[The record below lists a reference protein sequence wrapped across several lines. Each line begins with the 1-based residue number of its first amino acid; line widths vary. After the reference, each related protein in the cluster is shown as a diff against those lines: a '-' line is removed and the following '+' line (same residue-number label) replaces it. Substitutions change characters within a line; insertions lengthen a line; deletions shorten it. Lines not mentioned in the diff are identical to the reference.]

1 MTFEKK
7 LIYEKAGKT
16 FEKKINI
23 LENEKQIQILSNPVA
38 WKILRLISEK
48 PKYAAQIAKE
58 LKIYE
63 QSAYY
68 YIKKLISIEAVK
80 EAGTEFVQ
88 GGTAKLYQCS
98 SPSFGIEMPWGEK
111 QLINQN
117 AEKEKS
123 SRSNSSDEA
132 TRKFLKG
139 FINKENYF
147 DGLVIVGSPNPHG
160 IFKTS
165 ARDGHYAIQLAF
177 YLGTLCNIP
186 QGFIVKLDED
196 AKAEK
201 ELEDNNL
208 LVIGGPGTNIVSSE
222 FNRYLPIKFNED
234 NYWSGLAD
242 KTDKLYHLDNLGIIA
257 KIKNP
262 FNKSKNIIVIAGVR
276 SIGTKSAVIAF
287 TNFSKKTFLE
297 HTGNENEWAV
307 IVQGYDMDSDGKID
321 YVDIVKV
328 ETNIKQ

>member
-1 MTFEKK
+1 MVVEKK
-7 LIYEKAGKT
+7 LIYGKEGKI

-23 LENEKQIQILSNPVA
+23 FDNEKKINILSNPIA
-38 WKILRLISEK
+38 WEILKLISEK

-68 YIKKLISIEAVK
+68 YIKKLISIEAIK
-80 EAGTEFVQ
+80 EAGTEFVR

-111 QLINQN
+111 LLSNHNIESEKKNINN
-117 AEKEKS
+117 EIS
-123 SRSNSSDEA
+123 
-132 TRKFLKG
+132 RKFLKG
-139 FINKENYF
+139 FITKENFF
-147 DGLVIVGSPNPHG
+147 DGLIIVGSPNPHG

-165 ARDGHYAIQLAF
+165 ARDGHYAIHLAF
-177 YLGTLCNIP
+177 YLGTLCNVP
-186 QGFIVKLDED
+186 EGFIVKLDED

-208 LVIGGPGTNIVSSE
+208 IIIGGPGTNIVSSE
-222 FNRYLPIKFNED
+222 FNRYLPIKFNEE
-234 NYWSGLAD
+234 NYWSGLMG
-242 KTDKLYHLDNLGIIA
+242 KTGKIYHLDNIGIIA

-262 FNKSKNIIVIAGVR
+262 FNESKNIILIAGVR

-287 TNFSKKTFLE
+287 TNFSKKTFSDYI
-297 HTGNENEWAV
+297 GNENGWGA

-321 YVDIVKV
+321 YVDIENV
-328 ETNIKQ
+328 EKI

>member
-1 MTFEKK
+1 MVIEKK
-7 LIYEKAGKT
+7 LIYGEKDKM

-23 LENEKQIQILSNPVA
+23 LENEKKIHILSNPIA
-38 WKILRLISEK
+38 WKILKLISDK

-68 YIKKLISIEAVK
+68 YIKKLITIEAIK
-80 EAGTEFVQ
+80 EVGTDFVR

-111 QLINQN
+111 QLLNKSG
-117 AEKEKS
+117 EKDNIDNEITK
-123 SRSNSSDEA
+123 
-132 TRKFLKG
+132 KFLKE
-139 FINKENYF
+139 FINNDDFF
-147 DGLVIVGSPNPHG
+147 DGLIIVGSPNPHG

-165 ARDGHYAIQLAF
+165 ARDGHYAIHLAF
-177 YLGTLCNIP
+177 YLGTLCKVP
-186 QGFIVKLDED
+186 QGFSVKLDED

-208 LVIGGPGTNIVSSE
+208 FVIGGPGTNIVSSE
-222 FNRYLPIKFNED
+222 FNKYIPIKFNED
-234 NYWSGLAD
+234 NYWLGLLDRSG
-242 KTDKLYHLDNLGIIA
+242 KIYHLDNLGVIA

-262 FNKSKNIIVIAGVR
+262 YNKSKNIILIAGVR

-287 TNFSKKTFLE
+287 TNFSKKTFSDY
-297 HTGNENEWAV
+297 TGTENEWAAV
-307 IVQGYDMDSDGKID
+307 VQGYDMDSDGKID
-321 YVDIVKV
+321 YVDIEKV
-328 ETNIKQ
+328 EKI

>member
-1 MTFEKK
+1 MVSEKK
-7 LIYEKAGKT
+7 LIYEKEGKI
-16 FEKKINI
+16 FEKKISI
-23 LENEKQIQILSNPVA
+23 LENERKIQILSNPVA

-48 PKYAAQIAKE
+48 PKYAAQIAKD

-80 EAGTEFVQ
+80 ESGTVFVQ
-88 GGTAKLYQCS
+88 GGTAKLYHCS

-111 QLINQN
+111 QLISKYTEI
-117 AEKEKS
+117 EKNN
-123 SRSNSSDEA
+123 SNIET

-165 ARDGHYAIQLAF
+165 ARDGHYAIHLAF
-177 YLGTLCNIP
+177 YLGTLCNMP

-222 FNRYLPIKFNED
+222 FNRYLPIRFNED
-234 NYWSGLAD
+234 NYWSGLVD
-242 KTDKLYHLDNLGIIA
+242 KTDKIYHLDNLGIIA
-257 KIKNP
+257 KVKNP
-262 FNKSKNIIVIAGVR
+262 FNKSKNIILIAGVR

-287 TNFSKKTFLE
+287 TNFGKKTFLDY
-297 HTGNENEWAV
+297 TGNENEWAV

-321 YVDIVKV
+321 YVDIVKF
-328 ETNIKQ
+328 ETDIK

>member
-1 MTFEKK
+1 MVIEKK
-7 LIYEKAGKT
+7 IIYSHEDKI
-16 FEKKINI
+16 FEKKISM
-23 LENEKQIQILSNPVA
+23 LENEKKIHILSNPIA
-38 WKILRLISEK
+38 WKILKLISDK

-68 YIKKLISIEAVK
+68 YIKKLISIEAIK
-80 EAGTEFVQ
+80 EIGTDFVR
-88 GGTAKLYQCS
+88 GGTAKLYQTS

-111 QLINQN
+111 QLNN
-117 AEKEKS
+117 KSFEKDNNYIKNEITK
-123 SRSNSSDEA
+123 
-132 TRKFLKG
+132 KFLKG
-139 FINKENYF
+139 FINNDNFFE
-147 DGLVIVGSPNPHG
+147 GLIIVGSPNPHG

-177 YLGTLCNIP
+177 YLGTICNVP
-186 QGFIVKLDED
+186 AGFIVKLDED

-208 LVIGGPGTNIVSSE
+208 FVIGGPGTNIVSSE
-222 FNRYLPIKFNED
+222 FNKYLPIKFKED
-234 NYWSGLAD
+234 NYWSGLLD
-242 KTDKLYHLDNLGIIA
+242 KSGKIYHLDNLGIIT

-262 FNKSKNIIVIAGVR
+262 FNKSKNIILIAGVR

-287 TNFSKKTFLE
+287 TNFSKKTFSDF
-297 HTGNENEWAV
+297 TGNENEWAA

-321 YVDIVKV
+321 YVDIEKV
-328 ETNIKQ
+328 ERI

>member
-1 MTFEKK
+1 MVSEKK
-7 LIYEKAGKT
+7 LIYEKEGKI
-16 FEKKINI
+16 FEKKISI
-23 LENEKQIQILSNPVA
+23 LENERKIQILSNPVA

-48 PKYAAQIAKE
+48 PKYAAQIAKD

-80 EAGTEFVQ
+80 ESGTVFVQ

-111 QLINQN
+111 QLISKNT
-117 AEKEKS
+117 EKEKNN
-123 SRSNSSDEA
+123 SNIET

-165 ARDGHYAIQLAF
+165 ARDGHYAIHLAF
-177 YLGTLCNIP
+177 YLGTLCNMP

-222 FNRYLPIKFNED
+222 FNRYLPIRFNED
-234 NYWSGLAD
+234 NYWSGLVD
-242 KTDKLYHLDNLGIIA
+242 KTDKIYHLDNLGIIA
-257 KIKNP
+257 KVKNP
-262 FNKSKNIIVIAGVR
+262 FNKSKNIILIAGVR

-287 TNFSKKTFLE
+287 TNFGKKTFLDY
-297 HTGNENEWAV
+297 TGNENEWAV

-321 YVDIVKV
+321 YVDIVKF
-328 ETNIKQ
+328 ETDIK